1 MGHIRKIES
10 FESTKKFIS
19 NNKFSKRKT
28 KSIIPIV
35 MPYLTEVKTIQYGP
49 IYIKYLKNKFA
60 KDEFEYYKSSKETD
74 VDELD

>member
-10 FESTKKFIS
+10 FEPTKKFIS

-28 KSIIPIV
+28 KSIITIV
-35 MPYLTEVKTIQYGP
+35 MPYLTEVKTIKYGP
-49 IYIKYLKNKFA
+49 VYIKHLKN
-60 KDEFEYYKSSKETD
+60 EFEKYEKEYYKSSTN

>member
-1 MGHIRKIES
+1 
-10 FESTKKFIS
+10 
-19 NNKFSKRKT
+19 
-28 KSIIPIV
+28 
-35 MPYLTEVKTIQYGP
+35 MPYLTEVKTNQYGP